1 MHRARLLTLTILA
14 AALSGCSQNTTKKA
28 ESTPEPTVS
37 YFKVDPATAGTVKGK
52 IQFTGHKPA
61 PQKIEMDEDPQC
73 ARMHQGAKV
82 SDESL
87 EVNSKGGVAN
97 VFVYVKTGL
106 EGKKFEPPAA
116 PVTIDQ
122 NGCWFKPRVIGIQTG
137 QTLRVTNSDP
147 VTHNIH
153 PLAQVNREWNHSQS
167 QGDPPLTRRFVRQ
180 EIMIPV
186 KCNIHHWMR
195 AYIGAVAASLF
206 RRHRRRRVL
215 RNQESAAG
223 RLYGCRM
230 AGKIGNSGAARQS
243 RFVRFRDCGFHFQ
256 RRLILAHIDV
266 LPCDPDCRLLKEQ
279 RPRIRRIRHVSDLR
293 NE

>member
-14 AALSGCSQNTTKKA
+14 AALSGCSGNTTKKA

-61 PQKIEMDEDPQC
+61 PQKIDMDEDPQC
-73 ARMHQGAKV
+73 ARMHKGAKV

-106 EGKKFEPPAA
+106 EGKRFEPPAA
-116 PVTIDQ
+116 PATIDQ
-122 NGCWFKPRVIGIQTG
+122 NGCWFKPRIIGIQTG

-195 AYIGAVAASLF
+195 AYIGAVAHPYFAVTGEDGSFEIKNLPPGDYTVAAWQEKLGTQEQHASLASSG
-206 RRHRRRRVL
+206 
-215 RNQESAAG
+215 SATVDFTFKG
-223 RLYGCRM
+223 
-230 AGKIGNSGAARQS
+230 
-243 RFVRFRDCGFHFQ
+243 D
-256 RRLILAHIDV
+256 
-266 LPCDPDCRLLKEQ
+266 
-279 RPRIRRIRHVSDLR
+279 
-293 NE
+293 